1 MCLPSNASLIGAKLE
16 GKINGFLFKGN
27 TFQYLGSAFPSETL
41 IGTECVNL
49 GEGLGNEINFNTY
62 HNIFW
67 GNRAIGDN
75 GFIGDGLV
83 YLCNENTYDATFP
96 IVGEPSDYIVTIGST
111 VRREQKFIDNLGE
124 VHPTGNRFSDTDHT
138 FNNLGPIVNY
148 LFFIGDYFQDPDI
161 GANAATGI
169 IAETSNEENENC
181 PDLQPCDFPCND
193 PQLLVQWKNDFYNNR
208 TDWIANKQLL
218 STLTNPRDIEETE
231 SEITRLRQMMNQ
243 DGKRVLLEYSLDTVI
258 IETDSLIHW
267 MGLIETY
274 PLDLQLARH
283 YFFQGD
289 YVTFNQIMGALPT
302 KFSLGTEQQTEVD
315 DLQDVYDVLQPQLS
329 TGVALY
335 NLPETAPDQLEL
347 LAPYCDEAG
356 YLAQVVLW
364 RNGIVV
370 ATDCLTVG
378 SRSFEQTVT
387 VPSNEDSVFR
397 LTPNPSKT
405 TVEITFV
412 NSNEEGIVRI
422 YNNQGQL
429 VDSRRR
435 SLGNSR
441 LPITTTDYPSGIYFV
456 EYISSHNKREFQK
469 LIITH

>member
-1 MCLPSNASLIGAKLE
+1 
-16 GKINGFLFKGN
+16 
-27 TFQYLGSAFPSETL
+27 
-41 IGTECVNL
+41 
-49 GEGLGNEINFNTY
+49 
-62 HNIFW
+62 
-67 GNRAIGDN
+67 
-75 GFIGDGLV
+75 
-83 YLCNENTYDATFP
+83 
-96 IVGEPSDYIVTIGST
+96 
-111 VRREQKFIDNLGE
+111 
-124 VHPTGNRFSDTDHT
+124 
-138 FNNLGPIVNY
+138 
-148 LFFIGDYFQDPDI
+148 
-161 GANAATGI
+161 
-169 IAETSNEENENC
+169 
-181 PDLQPCDFPCND
+181 
-193 PQLLVQWKNDFYNNR
+193 
-208 TDWIANKQLL
+208 
-218 STLTNPRDIEETE
+218 
-231 SEITRLRQMMNQ
+231 MMNQ

-335 NLPETAPDQLEL
+335 NLPETATDQLEL